1 MLLTR
6 REIPVLIVNL
16 IYVPIFTGIAL
27 TRTNYEFLLYAGV
40 ILLIAAWILWKQRR
54 VRFDLSILW
63 GLTIWGVLH
72 MAGGNLRVG
81 AGVLYSVELLPVVPT
96 YNILRYDQFVH
107 MFGFGVATLI
117 CHHLLRPYL
126 KDNLH
131 RWWTLAILIVLMGSG
146 VGAINEILEFIAVVT
161 MPETG
166 VGGYDNTMLDLC
178 FNLLGGIL
186 AVIWLTG
193 QQKATR
199 SRDAP
204 AEG

>member
-40 ILLIAAWILWKQRR
+40 ILVIAAWILWKQRR
-54 VRFDLSILW
+54 VRFDLPILW

-81 AGVLYSVELLPVVPT
+81 TGVLYSVELPPLAPA
-96 YNILRYDQFVH
+96 YNVLRYDQFVH

-126 KDNLH
+126 KENLE
-131 RWWTLAILIVLMGSG
+131 RWWTLALLIVLMGSG

-166 VGGYDNTMLDLC
+166 VGGYDITMLDLC

-186 AVIWLTG
+186 AVIWLTW
-193 QQKATR
+193 QRKATR
-199 SRDAP
+199 LR
-204 AEG
+204 

>member
-40 ILLIAAWILWKQRR
+40 ILVIAAWILWKQRR
-54 VRFDLSILW
+54 VRFDLPILW

-81 AGVLYSVELLPVVPT
+81 AGVLYSVELLPLAPA
-96 YNILRYDQFVH
+96 YNVLRYDQFVH

-126 KDNLH
+126 KENLE
-131 RWWTLAILIVLMGSG
+131 RWWTLALLIVLMGSG

-186 AVIWLTG
+186 AVIWLTW
-193 QQKATR
+193 QRKATR
-199 SRDAP
+199 LR
-204 AEG
+204 